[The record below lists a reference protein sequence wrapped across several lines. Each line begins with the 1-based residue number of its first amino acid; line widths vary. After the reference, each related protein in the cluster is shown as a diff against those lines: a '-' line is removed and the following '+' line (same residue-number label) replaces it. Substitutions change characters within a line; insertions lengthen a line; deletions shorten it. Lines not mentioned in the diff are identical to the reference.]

1 MEFGHET
8 VVLRRGQRSRLP
20 IIVAVHSTVLGPAV
34 GGCRMWGYARWEDGL
49 RDALRLSEGMTRK
62 CAAAGLS
69 NGGGKTVV
77 VLPAD
82 RPLTADERRA
92 ALYDVGDIVAEF
104 GGRYLTGPDAGTGV
118 ADMGVIGERTEY
130 VFCRPEADGGSGDPS
145 PFTALGVVAAL
156 RATCLAMSGSPELAG
171 KRFAVIG
178 AGNVGA
184 QIARQLAAAGAALI
198 LSDVDPAKRSLAAE
212 LGAEFADP
220 ESAVTAEVDVLV
232 PAALGGL
239 LTRELVPRLRCIA
252 VAGAANNQLAEPDV
266 AELLRA
272 GDILWAPDYI
282 ANAGGVVNSVSREI
296 LGDDPATAVKRIES
310 IADTLTGLFETAA
323 RTGITTAAAADA
335 LARQRLAAAV

>member
-8 VVLRRGQRSRLP
+8 VVLRSGRRTRLP

-77 VLPAD
+77 VAPTH
-82 RPLTADERRA
+82 RPLTPDERRA
-92 ALYDVGDIVAEF
+92 ALHDVGDIVAEF
-104 GGRYLTGPDAGTGV
+104 DGRYVTGPDAGTGV
-118 ADMGVIGERTEY
+118 ADMGVIGERTEH

-145 PFTALGVVAAL
+145 PFTARGVVAAL
-156 RATCLAMSGSPELAG
+156 RATCLAMSGSAELAG

-178 AGNVGA
+178 AGNVGG
-184 QIARQLAAAGAALI
+184 QIARQLAAAGAELI
-198 LSDVDPAKRSLAAE
+198 LSDVDPAKRSLADE
-212 LGAEFADP
+212 LGAAFVTP
-220 ESAVTAEVDVLV
+220 EAAATAEVDVVV

-239 LTRELVPRLRCIA
+239 LTWDLVPRLRCIA
-252 VAGAANNQLAEPDV
+252 VAGAANNQLAEPEV
-266 AELLRA
+266 AELLRER
-272 GDILWAPDYI
+272 DILWAPDYI
-282 ANAGGVVNSVSREI
+282 ANAGGVVNSVAREI
-296 LGDDPATAVKRIES
+296 LGEDPDTAAKRIES

-323 RTGITTAAAADA
+323 RTGVTTAVAADA
-335 LARQRLAAAV
+335 LARRRLAAGI